1 MYSLALLASAWL
13 CIPFHFHHEI
23 IQYYTHYMG
32 AIVIVSKTTTAMAT
46 VTRAT
51 IATMT
56 LPVHAHVYNS
66 DKINL
71 HFQETY
77 SFRLDSTRAAKYV
90 TEG

>member
-1 MYSLALLASAWL
+1 
-13 CIPFHFHHEI
+13 
-23 IQYYTHYMG
+23 MG
-32 AIVIVSKTTTAMAT
+32 AIKKITKIHVIVSKTTTAMAT

-77 SFRLDSTRAAKYV
+77 SFRLDSTRASQ
-90 TEG
+90 EGLNHPSPK